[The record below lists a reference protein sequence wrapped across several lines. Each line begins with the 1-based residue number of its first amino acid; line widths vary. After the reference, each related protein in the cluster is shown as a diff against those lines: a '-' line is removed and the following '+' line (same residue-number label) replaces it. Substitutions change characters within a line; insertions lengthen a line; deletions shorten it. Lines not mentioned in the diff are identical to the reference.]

1 MDELLKVFTEQGEKL
16 NEWQMLLRSL
26 LVFAATIVIIRIG
39 KRKIFGRNSALDII
53 LAVMIGSIA
62 SRAINGSGYLLSTIL
77 TIAFLIACHAFLSF
91 ATSKSRKLAGLLE
104 GSGIQIIKKGAFD
117 EKVIE
122 STSLRKEEI
131 LEAARLQTR

>member
-77 TIAFLIACHAFLSF
+77 TIAFLIACMRFF
-91 ATSKSRKLAGLLE
+91 FCD
-104 GSGIQIIKKGAFD
+104 IK
-117 EKVIE
+117 IE
-122 STSLRKEEI
+122 ETR
-131 LEAARLQTR
+131 RLT